1 MKSIIN
7 QLKGIKSRHKEI
19 NLRMLK
25 SCLNDVQDSLLNY
38 KHDNEV
44 DELKEMQIYKTY
56 KLMQRTDIFDLSI
69 KEIESYIIKLIN
81 ILEFIEL

>member
-7 QLKGIKSRHKEI
+7 QLKGIKSGHKEI

-38 KHDNEV
+38 KYDNEV
-44 DELKEMQIYKTY
+44 DELKEMQIYKIY